1 VPCQRNS
8 ELQLEVTHLVTN
20 GCSFTFGD
28 ELENP
33 RTQAWPALLAKRLG
47 LPIVNLA
54 LPGTGNDCI
63 LRRTTEYL
71 YKNSSTGSKPLVIIA
86 WSQDWRR
93 EEWFTDYYEYKGHNN
108 YGIVQLPDDLPRH
121 DYERVMLDNWSD
133 EDIYRKT
140 LLRKLNMKHLLSTFN
155 IPYISTAFAY
165 SDYDHDKLD
174 QIKKRFSYMVKP
186 LMDDPWKIEDMF
198 NVVPDS
204 YPKMPQ
210 GHYGYEAQEFTSEYI
225 HNAISRIHG
234 NIVPIKSDYLTLADY
249 VAEDNYTWG
258 KWLHWANLD

>member
-1 VPCQRNS
+1 M
-8 ELQLEVTHLVTN
+8 EVTHLVTN

-28 ELENP
+28 ELEDP
-33 RTQAWPALLAKRLG
+33 KTQAWPALLAKKLG

-71 YKNSSTGSKPLVIIA
+71 YKNLPTGSKPLVIIG

-93 EEWFTDYYEYKGHNN
+93 EEWFIDHYGSKGHNN
-108 YGIVQLPDDLPRH
+108 YGIVYLPDSTPVN
-121 DYERVMLDNWSD
+121 DYERAMLDNWSD

-140 LLRKLNMKHLLSTFN
+140 LLRKLAMKHMLTVFN
-155 IPYISTAFAY
+155 LPYITTSFAY
-165 SDYDHDKLD
+165 SEYDTVKLD
-174 QIKKRFSYMVKP
+174 EVRQKFNYMDKYITE
-186 LMDDPWKIEDMF
+186 DPWKIKDMF
-198 NVVPDS
+198 NVIPSS
-204 YPKMPQ
+204 YPKMPM
-210 GHYGYEAQEFTSEYI
+210 GHYGYEAQEFTSDYI
-225 HNAISRIHG
+225 YDEIIRIHG
-234 NIVPIKSDYLTLADY
+234 NITPMPGNYLRLADY